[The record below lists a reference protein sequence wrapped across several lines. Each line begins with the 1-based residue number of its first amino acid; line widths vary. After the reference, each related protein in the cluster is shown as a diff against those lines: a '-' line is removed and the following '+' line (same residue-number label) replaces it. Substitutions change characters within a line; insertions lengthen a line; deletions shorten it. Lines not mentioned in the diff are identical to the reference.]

1 MGKRIILQCVMLCL
15 CIFVSLLTSFAMS
28 LNLQLASPPRRV
40 RLYYST
46 VTGNTGKVS
55 HIIAE
60 ACKERT
66 GVEVSVTLIDDC
78 KSVDDC
84 DIYIFGA
91 PTLNTGADSD
101 RTGTSFDEWAY
112 LTLPNLD
119 FKSKR
124 VAVFGLGNC
133 RGYSFYFCDA
143 VGELYD
149 YFQNAGAEMYGD
161 TVDPNDYN
169 YESSYAERNG
179 KLVGMLFDEENE
191 SDKHLER
198 AQNWLATLSEQGFF
212 D

>member
-1 MGKRIILQCVMLCL
+1 M
-15 CIFVSLLTSFAMS
+15 
-28 LNLQLASPPRRV
+28 QLASPSRRV

-46 VTGNTGKVS
+46 ITGNTEKVS
-55 HIIAE
+55 NIIAE
-60 ACKERT
+60 ACRERKDI
-66 GVEVSVTLIDDC
+66 EVSVTLIDDC
-78 KSVDDC
+78 TSVYDC

-91 PTLNTGADSD
+91 PTLNTGAGSD

-119 FKSKR
+119 FKNKR

-149 YFQNAGAEMYGD
+149 YFQDAGAEMFGD
-161 TVDPNDYN
+161 AIDPKDYN
-169 YESSYAERNG
+169 YESSYAERDG

-191 SDKHLER
+191 SDRHHER
-198 AQNWLATLSEQGFF
+198 ARNWLTTLSKQGFF
-212 D
+212 N

>member
-1 MGKRIILQCVMLCL
+1 M
-15 CIFVSLLTSFAMS
+15 
-28 LNLQLASPPRRV
+28 QLASPCRRV

-46 VTGNTGKVS
+46 ITGNTEKVS
-55 HIIAE
+55 NIIAE
-60 ACKERT
+60 ACRERKDI
-66 GVEVSVTLIDDC
+66 EVSVTLIDDC
-78 KSVDDC
+78 TSVDDC

-91 PTLNTGADSD
+91 PTLNTGAGSD

-119 FKSKR
+119 FKNKR

-149 YFQNAGAEMYGD
+149 YFQDAGAEMFGD
-161 TVDPNDYN
+161 AVDPKDYN
-169 YESSYAERNG
+169 YESSCAERDG

-191 SDKHLER
+191 SDRHHER
-198 AQNWLATLSEQGFF
+198 ARNWLTTLSKQGFF
-212 D
+212 N